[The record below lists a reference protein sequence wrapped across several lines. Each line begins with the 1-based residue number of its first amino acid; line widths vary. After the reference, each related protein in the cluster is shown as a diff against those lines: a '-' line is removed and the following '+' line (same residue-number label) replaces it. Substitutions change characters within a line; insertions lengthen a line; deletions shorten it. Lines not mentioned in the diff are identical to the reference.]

1 MISFIESF
9 KRELESESVQT
20 RRMLQVVPAEKMEWR
35 PHPKSMTIKALA
47 GHLAEMPLMI
57 ALAINQD
64 EWDFANNPYPPVDMN
79 TAGELV
85 TRFDWCIQEAKAA
98 LDKGSDDNLLE
109 RWILRAG
116 DQVYM
121 DITKWEAIRH
131 AFGQNAHHRAQLGVF
146 LRILDIPI
154 PGPYGPSADEMG

>member
-9 KRELESESVQT
+9 KRELESEGVQT
-20 RRMLQVVPAEKMEWR
+20 RRMLQVVPADKMDWR

-57 ALAINQD
+57 AMGINQD
-64 EWDFANNPYPPVDMN
+64 EWDFAKSPYDPVDMN
-79 TAGELV
+79 NAQELV
-85 TRFDWCIQEAKAA
+85 TRFDQCLEEARIA
-98 LDKGSDDNLLE
+98 LDHGADDTLQK
-109 RWILRAG
+109 RWVLRAG

-121 DITKWEAIRH
+121 DITKWECIRH

-146 LRILDIPI
+146 LRLLDIPI
-154 PGPYGPSADEMG
+154 PEPYGPSADEM